1 MAGSSKKNLWL
12 VLIPVAVAAAAIVWG
27 LPSDTPPPTA
37 APGVASK
44 PVAPPSKPVPGR
56 IDPAVLDSFYAQ
68 YNLRIPPEDCR
79 PERPDLVAPLQ
90 KVIALL
96 KDGEVGQ
103 PRPENARALEI
114 IDKELGE
121 EGLSY
126 GEVWLL
132 KAWAKYLQGAPT
144 EDLLTTLEQAT
155 MHCDELCAAYYLR
168 GQILAANNK
177 LALAVGEL
185 KRAIA
190 TGEGYGDPQ
199 VALAQVYLRKGDK
212 PRALARLN
220 ELIQDIPSY
229 APGYRERGAYHLNE
243 GALPEAITDLSRAT
257 ELAPKDGKAFLMLG
271 KAHLKAHN
279 EAEASAAMCAA
290 KALGEASAARL
301 CPSAP

>member
-27 LPSDTPPPTA
+27 LPRETPPSAVPSTPA
-37 APGVASK
+37 APAK
-44 PVAPPSKPVPGR
+44 PPAAAGPGR
-56 IDPAVLDSFYAQ
+56 IDPSVLDGFYAQ
-68 YNLRIPPEDCR
+68 SNLRIPPEECR

-90 KVIALL
+90 KVVALL
-96 KDGEVGQ
+96 MDGEVGK
-103 PRPENARALEI
+103 PRPDNERALQMLEQ
-114 IDKELGE
+114 DLGH
-121 EGLSY
+121 EGLGY

-132 KAWAKYLQGAPT
+132 KAWAMHLQGAPT
-144 EDLLTTLEQAT
+144 EQVLQTLEQAT
-155 MHCDELCAAYYLR
+155 VHCDELCAAYYLR

-177 LALAVGEL
+177 LALAVGAL

-220 ELIQDIPSY
+220 ELIQDIPEF
-229 APGYRERGAYHLNE
+229 APGYRERGAYHLKE
-243 GALPEAITDLSRAT
+243 GALPEAIADLSRAA

-279 EAEASAAMCAA
+279 EAKASAAMCAA

-301 CPSAP
+301 CPTVP